1 MNFDTILNQYIIPWG
16 INIGIA
22 IAIFIAGKIA
32 IKLIMKITEK
42 MFEKSKVEKTLSN
55 FFQAIIK
62 AVLIVF
68 LVIVILDRLGISTTS
83 FVAILGAAGLAV
95 GLALKD
101 SLHNFASGT
110 MLIIFSPFKIG
121 DVIEAAGVTGIVEHI
136 TIFTTVLKTA
146 DNQKIIIP
154 NGAISSGKIVNVSPF
169 ETRRIDISITLSHL
183 NNIQDVKNLIS
194 SILSEDS
201 RVLKNPEFAVLVGD
215 LTAAN
220 MTILIRP
227 WVKSENYLN
236 VKSDVLEK
244 IKKAFDDGKLIK

>member
-1 MNFDTILNQYIIPWG
+1 MNFQAILDQYLIPWG

-22 IAIFIAGKIA
+22 IAIFIVGKFA
-32 IKLIMKITEK
+32 IKIILKITEK
-42 MFEKSKVEKTLSN
+42 MFEKGKVDKTLSN
-55 FFQAIIK
+55 FFQAIMK
-62 AVLIVF
+62 AVLIAF

-121 DVIEAAGVTGIVEHI
+121 DIIEVAGVSGVVDKI

-154 NGAISSGKIVNVSPF
+154 NGAIYSGKIVNVSPF
-169 ETRRIDISITLSHL
+169 ETRRIDISITLGYQ
-183 NNIQDVKNLIS
+183 NNINEVKSLIS
-194 SILSEDS
+194 AILSEES
-201 RVLKNPEFAVLVGD
+201 KVLKNPEFAVLVGD

-220 MTILIRP
+220 MVILIRP

-244 IKKAFDDGKLIK
+244 IKKAFDDGKLIR